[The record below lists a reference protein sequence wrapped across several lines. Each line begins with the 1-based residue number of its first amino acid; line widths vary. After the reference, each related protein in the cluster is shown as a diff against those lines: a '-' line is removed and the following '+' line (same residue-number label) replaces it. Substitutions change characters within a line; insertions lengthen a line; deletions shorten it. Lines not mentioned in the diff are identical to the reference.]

1 MTRLIPRFAFLRRAG
16 IAVLLSWAGS
26 VFALTDIAQA
36 PIQFL
41 LAAPVKPNLMFILDD
56 SGSMQWSYLGDEVFT
71 NQYVNAVGYRSSL
84 CNKSYY
90 NPQVRYEP
98 PPYADGSAYPQ
109 QPFSAA
115 RYDGFRSD
123 SVTIDLG
130 TAFMAWRSPQSV
142 PPTPAGYTADCWQT
156 SYCSEKA
163 GSLPNRPGPA
173 YYFVYKGNL
182 PDRLGDNSD
191 DDQCKDLA
199 YDESAAG
206 SRHWIRVLVGTRSG
220 PGISDETQNF
230 ANWFSY
236 YRTRILAMKSA
247 VGRAF
252 AQLDANFRVGFSVI
266 SEPGTDASSSGFLR
280 IADFSGDHRRR
291 FYDKLYAVVPA
302 SSTPLR
308 GALSKAGRLYAGKLL
323 SGSDDPVQYACQRNY
338 TILSTDGYWN
348 TDIELGS
355 FGPLQIDG
363 QTAVGN
369 PDSRLPR
376 PMYDGSQL
384 PREYRVAT
392 ITIGLQRLRMD
403 LASSGASDILVN
415 GRSLMAGPAYLQ
427 HRDGALPIEEATRLA
442 NLIAAQIRLNGY
454 RAFAEANQIR
464 IIAPTAAGRISTLPA
479 VVGDT
484 SLAVSASAFIGT
496 TNAGQGQNTLADVAA
511 YYFETDLRSPALGN
525 CGAQGQLCDNIV
537 PVVPGS
543 RGGPHQH
550 MVTHTVGLGV
560 NGLLHYREDYETA
573 TDGDFRRIVDGT
585 LDWPDPIYAAGP
597 ERVDD
602 LWHAAVNGGGS
613 YFNARTP
620 DTLARALAA
629 TMSQIRA
636 RNAAASAS
644 ATSSQEPAEGDN
656 LLIASRYRTLYWDGD
671 VEARRIDL
679 SNGSVSAAIEWSA
692 AARLA
697 QRVDAA
703 ADRRQ
708 IYLAPAAGSRSLRP
722 FRWSELEASEKLWFA
737 TPCAVTSAPTPVLS
751 QCAQLST
758 AQKAQAGG
766 ENLINYLRGQR
777 GNEDR
782 PDNAL
787 RLYRRR
793 EQPLGAPVN
802 AQPLYVSA
810 PAFRYADANYADYRD
825 QAAANRRASVYV
837 AANDGMLHAFDAA
850 SGDERWAFIPSGVL
864 PQLPRSADFAFG
876 IRFRY
881 LLDGTPVAGDIC
893 PSAPAS
899 TCDAAS
905 WRTILVG
912 GLGAAG
918 REYYALDITDPERP
932 VFLWRFAVADDS
944 NLGYAMGRP
953 VITKRRD
960 GTWVV
965 VLSSGYNNVNPGNG
979 HGMLFVL
986 NAGTGALLSRIDTG
1000 SGSEVQ
1006 PAGLAQLN
1014 AWVDNLLDNTA
1025 MRLYGGDLFGNV
1037 WRFDIGEPPLIAG
1050 PPAVLLA
1057 RLVRNGVAQ
1066 PVTTRPELSLA
1077 RVGAASIPVV
1087 SVGTGS
1093 YLGLSD
1099 AQDKSVQSVYTFRD
1113 PLTASGRGDLRSL
1126 PNMVRQQL
1134 VVPDGAIERS
1144 VTRLP
1149 VDWLSDAGWYLDLDA
1164 RVGSGERVTLNPEQQ
1179 LGVLQLITNVPDN
1192 NACRPNAESW
1202 LYALRYLD
1210 GSYVPLEGNTIA
1222 GRRIGAAA
1230 MVVGAR
1236 MLRIGSQSVSV
1247 LTDEAGNLMTA
1258 AGTVGAGGTP
1268 SVRRVSWRELD

>member
-1 MTRLIPRFAFLRRAG
+1 MTRFVFLCRAC
-16 IAVLLSWAGS
+16 ITLLMLCAGS
-26 VFALTDIAQA
+26 AFALTDLAQA

-71 NQYVNAVGYRSSL
+71 NQYSNTVGYRSSL

-98 PPYADGSAYPQ
+98 PLYADGSLYPQ

-115 RYDGFRSD
+115 KYNGFRAD
-123 SVTIDLG
+123 SVTVDLS
-130 TAFMAWRSPQSV
+130 TAFMAWRSVESV
-142 PPTPAGYTADCWQT
+142 PPTPAGYTADCWQ
-156 SYCSEKA
+156 SSSCSETP
-163 GSLPNRPGPA
+163 GGLPNRPGPA
-173 YYFVYKGNL
+173 YYFVYKSNL

-191 DDQCKDLA
+191 DDQCKDVA
-199 YDESAAG
+199 YDDTAAG
-206 SRHWIRVLVGTRSG
+206 SRHWMRVLVGTRSG
-220 PGISDETQNF
+220 PGGSDETQNF

-266 SEPGTDASSSGFLR
+266 SEPGTDASSGGFLR

-291 FYDKLYAVVPA
+291 FYEKLYAVVPV

-308 GALSKAGRLYAGKLL
+308 AALSKAGRLYAGKLL
-323 SGSDDPVQYACQRNY
+323 TGSDDPVQYACQRNY

-348 TDIELGS
+348 TDAELGR

-363 QTAVGN
+363 QTPVGN

-376 PMYDGSQL
+376 PMYDGSQV
-384 PREYRVAT
+384 PRVYRVAT
-392 ITIGLQRLRMD
+392 VTIGLQRLRND
-403 LASSGASDILVN
+403 WPYSGAYDIRVD
-415 GRSLMAGPAYLQ
+415 GRSLMANSAYIQ
-427 HRDGALPIEEATRLA
+427 HRDGAVPMEEAARLA
-442 NLIAAQIRLNGY
+442 SLIAAQIRLNGY
-454 RAFAEANQIR
+454 RAFAEMNQIR
-464 IIAPTAAGRISTLPA
+464 IIAPASAGQTSALPVLVA
-479 VVGDT
+479 DT
-484 SLAVSASAFIGT
+484 SFTISAGAF
-496 TNAGQGQNTLADVAA
+496 AGATDVAQGQNTLADVAA

-525 CGAQGQLCDNIV
+525 CGTQGQLCDNIV
-537 PVVPGS
+537 PVVAGR

-573 TDGDFRRIVDGT
+573 GDSDFRRIVDGT

-602 LWHAAVNGGGS
+602 LWHAAVNGGGH

-620 DTLARALAA
+620 ESLARALAT

-656 LLIASRYRTLYWDGD
+656 LLFASRYRTLYWDGD
-671 VEARRIDL
+671 LEARRIHLAD
-679 SNGSVSAAIEWSA
+679 GSVSATTEWSA

-697 QRVDAA
+697 QRVDTAT
-703 ADRRQ
+703 DQRQ
-708 IYLAPAAGSRSLRP
+708 IYLAPAAGTRGLRP
-722 FRWSELEASEKLWFA
+722 FQWSELDASEKLWFA
-737 TPCAVTSAPTPVLS
+737 APCAATPALS
-751 QCAQLST
+751 QCSQLSD

-766 ENLINYLRGQR
+766 ETLISYLRGQR
-777 GNEDR
+777 LYEDR
-782 PDNAL
+782 PDNSL

-793 EQPLGAPVN
+793 EQVLGAPIN
-802 AQPLYVSA
+802 AQPLYVGA
-810 PAFRYADANYADYRD
+810 PAFRYADANYAEYRD
-825 QAAANRRASVYV
+825 HVASQRDGTVYV

-850 SGDERWAFIPSGVL
+850 NGDERWAFIPSGVL
-864 PQLPRSADFAFG
+864 PHLSRSADFAFG
-876 IRFRY
+876 TGFRY

-899 TCDAAS
+899 ACDGSA

-918 REYYALDITDPERP
+918 REYYALDITDPARP
-932 VFLWRFAVADDS
+932 VFLWRFSVADEA
-944 NLGYAMGRP
+944 NLGYALGRP
-953 VITKRRD
+953 VIAKRRD

-965 VLSSGYNNVNPGNG
+965 VISSGYNNVNPGTG

-986 NAGTGALLSRIDTG
+986 NAATGELLRRIDTG
-1000 SGSEVQ
+1000 SGSEAQ

-1025 MRLYGGDLFGNV
+1025 IRLYGGDLLGNV
-1037 WRFDIGEPPLIAG
+1037 WRFDIDEPPLIPG
-1050 PPAVLLA
+1050 PSAVRVA
-1057 RLVRNGVAQ
+1057 RLVRNGIAQ
-1066 PVTTRPELSLA
+1066 PVTTRPELSMV
-1077 RVGAASIPVV
+1077 RIGAESIPLV

-1113 PLTASGRGDLRSL
+1113 RLTASGPDDLRSL

-1134 VVPDGAIERS
+1134 VAGDGAAERN

-1149 VDWLSDAGWYLDLDA
+1149 VDWLTDAGWYLDFDA
-1164 RVGSGERVTLNPEQQ
+1164 RADSGERVTLNPEQQ
-1179 LGVLQLITNVPDN
+1179 LGVLHLIANVPDT

-1202 LYALRYLD
+1202 SYALRYLD
-1210 GSYVPLEGNTIA
+1210 GSFVQLEGSHSPA
-1222 GRRIGAAA
+1222 GRRTGTAA

-1236 MLRIGSQSVSV
+1236 MLRLGAQSVYV
-1247 LTDEAGNLMTA
+1247 LTDEAGNLITVAGTA
-1258 AGTVGAGGTP
+1258 AGGGTSP
-1268 SVRRVSWRELD
+1268 VRRVSWRELD